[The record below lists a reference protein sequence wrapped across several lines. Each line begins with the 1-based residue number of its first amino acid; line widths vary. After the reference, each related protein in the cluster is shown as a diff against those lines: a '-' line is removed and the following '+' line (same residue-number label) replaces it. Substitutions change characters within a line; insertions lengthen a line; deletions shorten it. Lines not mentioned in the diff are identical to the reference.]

1 MRPPKLIKPYVT
13 TFCRSITAAHS
24 PQYIQTTPTPG
35 APLNE
40 CFRVVADRV
49 AREGGESLLGWAIW
63 EWPKVLL
70 EAELHC
76 VWKRPDG
83 ELADIAGRSLPIPRI
98 LFLPDPAIRHTGRQI
113 DNRRKALCNDPQI
126 KRFIELSGSIF
137 RETNKGA
144 LADFYGELTEADLPP
159 HVVRQLKERH
169 TLTLGLIRRYGQRTT
184 E

>member
-49 AREGGESLLGWAIW
+49 TCQRRSLLGWAIW
-63 EWPKVLL
+63 NGPKCCSKPSCIAYGSARTANWPTSPGAQPVDTHPVSARSGHPPHRPSDRQPAQGPLQRS
-70 EAELHC
+70 ADQALHRT
-76 VWKRPDG
+76 V
-83 ELADIAGRSLPIPRI
+83 RI
-98 LFLPDPAIRHTGRQI
+98 D
-113 DNRRKALCNDPQI
+113 
-126 KRFIELSGSIF
+126 LSG
-137 RETNKGA
+137 NKQRRPCR
-144 LADFYGELTEADLPP
+144 LLRKTTEADLPP
-159 HVVRQLKERH
+159 HVVRQFKERH
-169 TLTLGLIRRYGQRTT
+169 NLTLGLIRRYGQSTT